1 MGNPNFGDRRKWER
15 LIRASAPPT
24 GGHRAGPIPGTGEWQ
39 LAAEASGQE
48 IQKYFQEPTSI
59 GCSGSYGMIK

>member
-1 MGNPNFGDRRKWER
+1 M
-15 LIRASAPPT
+15 AT
-24 GGHRAGPIPGTGEWQ
+24 GPIPGTGEWQ

-59 GCSGSYGMIK
+59 GCSGSYGMIKKLGKEGGRGLNMSVKML